1 MKRKEGKVTSNNK
14 KYGIIKSMEE
24 MEEVLNNICEHVRL
38 DKQKNII
45 NMDGIIIYKFK
56 YDR

>member
-1 MKRKEGKVTSNNK
+1 MKRKESKVTSNNK

>member
-1 MKRKEGKVTSNNK
+1 MKRKECKVTSNNK